1 MVDMFLTF
9 LDSSNPPRQGA
20 TCLTFFSTVFF
31 STFCLIFFFFFFD
44 LFFDFF
50 ELWSMVGFLIFFDV
64 FSTCLFYYCFD
75 FSI

>member
-31 STFCLIFFFFFFD
+31 STFCLTCFD

-50 ELWSMVGFLIFFDV
+50 ELWSIGWFFDFFRRFFDLLV
-64 FSTCLFYYCFD
+64 LLLF
-75 FSI
+75 